1 MEVWALEAYSAAYNL
16 QEMLTV
22 KSDDV
27 VGRVKTYESVVKGE
41 DVIQPG
47 VPESF
52 HVLLKELQGLG
63 LAVELLN
70 EPGDPYA
77 VAARSEFSPALL
89 AETGDEDIEA
99 ADVGEAEVEPGEE
112 PAASEE
118 EEEEAVGGIATEETE
133 AAEAEIPEDA
143 MFDEE
148 NEPDTADEEESEG
161 EESEEGAPD
170 EPEGEADSPEPLE
183 ELEEIDDDDEDA
195 GDDDD
200 DDDEDE

>member
-41 DVIQPG
+41 DIIQPG

-63 LAVELLN
+63 LSVELLN

-99 ADVGEAEVEPGEE
+99 ADVGDIEAEPEGE
-112 PAASEE
+112 PAAAPEE
-118 EEEEAVGGIATEETE
+118 EEEEAVGSIAAEEADT
-133 AAEAEIPEDA
+133 AEAEIPEDA

-148 NEPDTADEEESEG
+148 NEADTGDDEESEG
-161 EESEEGAPD
+161 DEAEEGESEE
-170 EPEGEADSPEPLE
+170 PEGKAEDPEPVE
-183 ELEEIDDDDEDA
+183 ELEEIDDDDDDA
-195 GDDDD
+195 GDDE
-200 DDDEDE
+200 DEDEDE